1 MLYRAFFIGL
11 MTVICCAN
19 LTQSPAEAFQCGPA
33 NVCPPALTPGCNPP
47 IVPMA
52 PCCEPSPLYPPAP
65 PIVAPVIVAPAPLAC
80 APAYPPPFPDCG
92 PYPAKPGKV
101 RAAN

>member
-1 MLYRAFFIGL
+1 MLYRVFFIAL
-11 MTVICCAN
+11 ITLLFCAN
-19 LTQSPAEAFQCGPA
+19 LTQSPVEAFQCGPA
-33 NVCPPALTPGCNPP
+33 NIGLPALVPGCDPP

-80 APAYPPPFPDCG
+80 APSYPPPFPDSG
-92 PYPAKPGKV
+92 AYPSRPSKV
-101 RAAN
+101 RASN